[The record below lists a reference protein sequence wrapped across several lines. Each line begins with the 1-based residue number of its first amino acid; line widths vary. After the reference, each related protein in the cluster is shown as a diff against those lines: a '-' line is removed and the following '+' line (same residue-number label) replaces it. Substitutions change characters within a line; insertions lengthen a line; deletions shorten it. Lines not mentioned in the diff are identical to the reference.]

1 MQGTSN
7 WMNNLKLRLGYGV
20 TGEASID
27 PYSSV
32 ATVELD
38 GYYSLGGQKTNSYKF
53 SENVANADLTFSL
66 FKVKVK
72 AEVHVNS
79 LLAILRVFNVNSK
92 P

>member
-20 TGEASID
+20 TGAASID

-38 GYYSLGGQKTNSYKF
+38 GYYSLGGQKQT
-53 SENVANADLTFSL
+53 
-66 FKVKVK
+66 
-72 AEVHVNS
+72 
-79 LLAILRVFNVNSK
+79 AINFQRM
-92 P
+92 